1 MSIFER
7 TSLPLRNNSTHLVQ
21 KELGGELLL
30 CDLKTKRAF
39 SLNQAAAV
47 VWKHADGQTSIDELA
62 RLVAEATGTPADHR
76 VVDFALRALDRDGL
90 MERVD
95 LPASEDA
102 NLGRRQFFRK
112 LGWAAALIV
121 GVPVVLAVTA
131 NKAHAAS

>member
-1 MSIFER
+1 
-7 TSLPLRNNSTHLVQ
+7 
-21 KELGGELLL
+21 
-30 CDLKTKRAF
+30 
-39 SLNQAAAV
+39 
-47 VWKHADGQTSIDELA
+47 
-62 RLVAEATGTPADHR
+62 
-76 VVDFALRALDRDGL
+76 